1 MPTRCRSALLALLVG
16 SLTST
21 LVAQSSVKE
30 FKLGGSAQILN
41 EECIRLTPETPYV
54 SGSAWFQNPMD
65 LEFPFELTVDLVL
78 GENDELGAD
87 GIVFVFHPT
96 MQTGYR
102 GEGMGFAGLYPS
114 LGIEFDTYQNYHLGD
129 PAADHLAIM
138 PHGQAHHA
146 RSMVG
151 PIELPNLEN
160 GAKRPLTI
168 AWNPG
173 THTLNVTLD
182 GQLRATY
189 VGDIVQEIFGG
200 NSKVYWGATAAT
212 GRKINYQDVCIRKLV
227 YASVA
232 GHPSHD
238 TKGK

>member
-1 MPTRCRSALLALLVG
+1 MFPPARVFHTLFIVLAFSVLA
-16 SLTST
+16 
-21 LVAQSSVKE
+21 VAQSSVKE
-30 FKLGGSAQILN
+30 FKLGGSAAILN
-41 EECIRLTPETPYV
+41 EECIRLTPATPYV

-65 LEFPFELTVDLVL
+65 LEYPFELTVDLVL

-87 GIVFVFHPT
+87 GIVFVFHPS

-129 PAADHLAIM
+129 PSADHVAIM

-151 PIELPNLEN
+151 PIDLPNLEN

-173 THTLNVTLD
+173 SKTLQVALD
-182 GQLRATY
+182 GNTVATY
-189 VGDIVQEIFGG
+189 QGDIVKEIFGG

-227 YASVA
+227 YAMV
-232 GHPSHD
+232 D
-238 TKGK
+238 

>member
-1 MPTRCRSALLALLVG
+1 MSFPHRSFIALLFALSITQL
-16 SLTST
+16 SN
-21 LVAQSSVKE
+21 AQSSVKE
-30 FKLGGSAQILN
+30 FRLGGSAQILN
-41 EECIRLTPETPYV
+41 DECIRLTPSTPYV

-65 LEFPFELTVDLVL
+65 LEYPFELTVDLVL

-87 GIVFVFHPT
+87 GIVFVFHPS

-129 PAADHLAIM
+129 PAADHVAIM

-151 PIELPNLEN
+151 PIDLPNLEN

-173 THTLNVTLD
+173 TQTLQVSLD
-182 GQLRATY
+182 GNTVATY
-189 VGDIVQEIFGG
+189 QGDIINDIFGG

-227 YASVA
+227 YAMVE
-232 GHPSHD
+232 
-238 TKGK
+238 

>member
-1 MPTRCRSALLALLVG
+1 MTARALPLFLAVCLV
-16 SLTST
+16 SLAPA
-21 LVAQSSVKE
+21 LGAQSSVQE
-30 FKLGGSAQILN
+30 FRLGGSAKILN

-65 LEFPFELTVDLVL
+65 LNYPFELTVDLVL
-78 GENDELGAD
+78 GNNNELGAD

-114 LGIEFDTYQNYHLGD
+114 LGIEFDTYQNFHLGD
-129 PAADHLAIM
+129 PANDHVAIM

-151 PIELPNLEN
+151 PVEIPNLEN
-160 GAKRPLTI
+160 GARHPLTI
-168 AWNPG
+168 SWHPG
-173 THTLNVTLD
+173 KQKLEVKLD
-182 GQLRATY
+182 DELVATY
-189 VGDIVQEIFGG
+189 TGDIVSTIFGG

-212 GRKINYQDVCIRKLV
+212 GRKINFQDVCIRKLV
-227 YASVA
+227 YALV
-232 GHPSHD
+232 D
-238 TKGK
+238 

>member
-1 MPTRCRSALLALLVG
+1 MHPGPRYLV
-16 SLTST
+16 SLIFVICITG
-21 LVAQSSVKE
+21 VAGTQSSVKE
-30 FKLGGSAQILN
+30 FKLGGSAAILN
-41 EECIRLTPETPYV
+41 EECIRLTPATPYV

-65 LEFPFELTVDLVL
+65 LEYPFELTVDLVL
-78 GENDELGAD
+78 GENDEMGAD
-87 GIVFVFHPT
+87 GIVFVFHPS

-129 PAADHLAIM
+129 PAADHVAIM

-151 PIELPNLEN
+151 PIDLPNLEN

-168 AWNPG
+168 SWNPG
-173 THTLNVTLD
+173 SKTLQVALD
-182 GQLRATY
+182 GNTVATY
-189 VGDIVQEIFGG
+189 QGDIVKEIFGG

-227 YASVA
+227 YAMV
-232 GHPSHD
+232 D
-238 TKGK
+238 